1 MLFRSVHH
9 GPQPQCREPAQAL
22 AKELGAEAK
31 ENTRLRDQDMGR
43 WQGKTW
49 QELMQEEGEAVATF
63 FRDFGESK
71 APGGESLGQSVERV
85 LEWWTMT
92 APHALAQSLVVVLPG
107 SVLTGFAA
115 AMLGMRLS
123 RCVSLN
129 LPHGGLGVLDAF
141 QNGVRIAT
149 WNPGALT
156 D

>member
-1 MLFRSVHH
+1 
-9 GPQPQCREPAQAL
+9 
-22 AKELGAEAK
+22 
-31 ENTRLRDQDMGR
+31 
-43 WQGKTW
+43 
-49 QELMQEEGEAVATF
+49 
-63 FRDFGESK
+63 
-71 APGGESLGQSVERV
+71 
-85 LEWWTMT
+85 MT